1 MQKYLIFI
9 LLIFVVVW
17 RFVATR
23 PDYNDGQ
30 KLRITTKV
38 TTEPIR
44 YSNSQYLHVVGLRF
58 YLDPFPEV
66 NYGDEVVV
74 EGVVKGNKLE
84 DAKLI
89 KVTPTR
95 GLLYKIRAKL
105 VKFYKSSLPE
115 PHSSLV
121 AGVVIGSKQSIPKP
135 FWEVLKKTGTA
146 HVVVASGM
154 NVTLVAGF
162 LMNVLILF
170 IPRRRAVVIALMGV
184 WTYALLAGF
193 DAPIIRAA
201 IMGSIGFTAI
211 ALGRLNYAW
220 RGLFISALVMLLIN
234 PSWLTDLGFVLSF
247 VATASLMLFEK
258 RIRVRIKR
266 VPKVFKEGLSTSLA
280 AQVGVAPILFVT
292 FGQFSLLSPIVNALV
307 LWTIAPITII
317 GMIAGM
323 LGLVFS
329 YIGTGVL
336 YLVYPLTSWFIGI
349 VRLFS

>member
-1 MQKYLIFI
+1 MQKYLVFL
-9 LLIFVVVW
+9 LLILVISW
-17 RFVATR
+17 RYFATK
-23 PDYNDGQ
+23 PDYNNGQ
-30 KLRITTKV
+30 KIRITSKI

-44 YSNSQYLHVVGLRF
+44 YSYSQYLRVAGLSF

-66 NYGDEVVV
+66 NYGDEIIV
-74 EGVVKGNKLE
+74 EGVVSDGKLE
-84 DAKLI
+84 EVVLI
-89 KVTPTR
+89 DVIPTR
-95 GLLYKIRAKL
+95 GPLYKVRTNL

-135 FWEVLKKTGTA
+135 FWEALKSTGTA

-162 LMNVLILF
+162 LMSVLILF
-170 IPRRRAVVIALMGV
+170 IPRRRAVVLALVGIWV
-184 WTYALLAGF
+184 YALLAGF

-201 IMGSIGFTAI
+201 VMGSIGFTAI

-220 RGLFISALVMLLIN
+220 RGLFISAFIMLLVN

-266 VPKVFKEGLSTSLA
+266 VPGIFREGLSTSLA

-292 FGQFSLLSPIVNALV
+292 FGQFSLLSPIINALV

-317 GMIAGM
+317 GMLAGVV
-323 LGLVFS
+323 GLVLS
-329 YIGTGVL
+329 QLGTILL
-336 YLVYPLTSWFIGI
+336 YLVYPLTSWFIGV
-349 VRLFS
+349 VRIFS